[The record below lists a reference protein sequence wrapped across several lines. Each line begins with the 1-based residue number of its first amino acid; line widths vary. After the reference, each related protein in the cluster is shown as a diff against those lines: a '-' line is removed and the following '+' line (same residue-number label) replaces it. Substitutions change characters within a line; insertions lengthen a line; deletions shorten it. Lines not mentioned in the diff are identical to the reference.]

1 MASLIKTNKISTPGG
16 EDFTLPTTYPASKST
31 LQSTSSGAW
40 QYKTGGVS
48 TDKMGSGSTPAV
60 IGERFCDKVRVNN
73 TVATPSTVT
82 LSLTPDNTSD
92 VDNIAW
98 SKLEFAGVCF
108 DNNSG
113 NDYSHPN
120 IKLKDSSGTAILDSN
135 FRQSYKK
142 RDSYNA
148 GNGSYV
154 NNNGNASSNGFKL
167 NYSYS
172 IASGSLSS
180 DEGFTKTAGWTGA
193 GLLSG
198 IVYIYCLTP
207 AQNSA
212 AGDINRKGMIRMVA
226 QISYR
231 NDRTF
236 SNYSC
241 YFTQNF
247 SDFYMNSD
255 GQTWNQAT
263 QLDFYD
269 TNGNNINEGLF
280 WTYSFLNPTK
290 T

>member
-16 EDFTLPTTYPASKST
+16 EDFTLPTTYPASIST
-31 LQSTSSGAW
+31 LQSTSSGVW

-48 TDKMGSGSTPAV
+48 SDKMGSGSTPSV

-73 TVATPSTVT
+73 TVATPATVN

-113 NDYSHPN
+113 NNYSHPT

-154 NNNGNASSNGFKL
+154 NNNSNASSNGFKL

-207 AQNSA
+207 TQNSA
-212 AGDINRKGMIRMVA
+212 AGDINRKGMIRMIS

-231 NDRTF
+231 NDITF

-247 SDFYMNSD
+247 SDFYMKSD

>member
-31 LQSTSSGAW
+31 LQSTSSGVW

-48 TDKMGSGSTPAV
+48 SDKMGSGSTPSV

-73 TVATPSTVT
+73 TVATPATVN

-113 NDYSHPN
+113 NNYSHPT

-154 NNNGNASSNGFKL
+154 NNNSNASSNGFKL

-207 AQNSA
+207 TQNSA
-212 AGDINRKGMIRMVA
+212 AGDINRKGMIRMIS

-231 NDRTF
+231 NDITF

-247 SDFYMNSD
+247 SDFYMKSD